1 MITPEMLGRAHGA
14 LATMKPTDAG
24 SVILRDLVAAIEG
37 SVPSG
42 GRHVLTVP
50 AAGPPLLM
58 YVSNGSTV
66 NLGEVDPDHLRR
78 WSDNEGRVELRFIQA
93 LLDHASEVV
102 AKVLNPPSTSAAV
115 RRDS

>member
-37 SVPSG
+37 AMPSG

-50 AAGPPLLM
+50 AAGKPALM
-58 YVSNGSTV
+58 YVSNGSV
-66 NLGEVDPDHLRR
+66 VSLGQVDTDQLRR
-78 WSDNEGRVELRFIQA
+78 WSDTEGRVELRFMQA

-102 AKVLNPPSTSAAV
+102 AKVLNPPSA
-115 RRDS
+115 RDS